1 MTADSPTG
9 SADPYNDMFEWF
21 SATEL
26 KCGGHIGAVASCGIW
41 NHVKNQNLLYLLRH
55 AIYKVT
61 WAP

>member
-1 MTADSPTG
+1 MITADSPTG

-41 NHVKNQNLLYLLRH
+41 NQPYFTLYWQMCV
-55 AIYKVT
+55 IYKVT